1 MFQMIHCIFGMYIT
15 FNAEG
20 GGNKLVG
27 LANLI
32 KKKTSGFLAKNV
44 KYEEF
49 GISHNKDDK
58 SWDR

>member
-1 MFQMIHCIFGMYIT
+1 MDIT
-15 FNAEG
+15 FDAEG

-49 GISHNKDDK
+49 GISHNKDAK
-58 SWDR
+58 SCDR